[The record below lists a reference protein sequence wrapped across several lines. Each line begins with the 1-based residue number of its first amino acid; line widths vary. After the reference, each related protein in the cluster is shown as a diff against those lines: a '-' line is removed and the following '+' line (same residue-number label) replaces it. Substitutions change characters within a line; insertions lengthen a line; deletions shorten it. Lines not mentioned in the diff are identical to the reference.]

1 MWEQHVKHFAK
12 APEED
17 AAELQK
23 YYESRD
29 FVRRLDDEEEASE
42 SGSDVEGG
50 SEPKRAR
57 AVPVVGAATAE
68 QAKAPEPPTT
78 VRSVRVALVRVA
90 PNLYAQVLL
99 ALPTKK
105 EAPKSLPIVVV
116 KAAPKAKPA
125 PAPAPTAPP
134 AKPVAESAGLGLLSG
149 YGSASD

>member
-1 MWEQHVKHFAK
+1 MKHFAQ

-29 FVRRLDDEEEASE
+29 FVRRLDDEEEASD
-42 SGSDVEGG
+42 SGSDEAVEG

-78 VRSVRVALVRVA
+78 VRSARVVMVRVA
-90 PNLYAQVLL
+90 PHCYAQVLL

-105 EAPKSLPIVVV
+105 EAPKSLPIVVI

-125 PAPAPTAPP
+125 PPPAAKPAAPP
-134 AKPVAESAGLGLLSG
+134 AGLGLLSG